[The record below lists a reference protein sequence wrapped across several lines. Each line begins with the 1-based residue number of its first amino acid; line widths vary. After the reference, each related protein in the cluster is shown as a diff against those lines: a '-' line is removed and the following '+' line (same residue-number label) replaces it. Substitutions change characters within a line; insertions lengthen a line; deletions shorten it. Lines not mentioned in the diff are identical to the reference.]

1 LSEFKIYNMKNILFY
16 GIIFLCLVSCNGDG
30 KLIKRGK
37 GTFMTVEALNGD
49 NTKTK
54 VEFLVGSDIKLGE
67 AKINAICK
75 DAVAYADWN
84 AKFKPTYK
92 HSKSAILTCDEKT
105 GEITACMNG
114 TAENA
119 YGVPDDV
126 STYIFFT
133 KKGKLKEDADGLPE
147 IL

>member
-1 LSEFKIYNMKNILFY
+1 MKNILFY

-105 GEITACMNG
+105 GAITACMNG

>member
-1 LSEFKIYNMKNILFY
+1 MKNILFY

-37 GTFMTVEALNGD
+37 GTFMTIEALNGD
-49 NTKTK
+49 KTKIK
-54 VEFLVGSDIKLGE
+54 VEFLIAIDLKLGE
-67 AKINAICK
+67 QKIEAICK
-75 DAVAYADWN
+75 DAVLYADWN

-92 HSKSAILTCDEKT
+92 HSKSATLVCDEKT
-105 GEITACMNG
+105 GEITALMHG

-119 YGVPDDV
+119 YGVPDDIA
-126 STYIFFT
+126 TYIFFN

>member
-1 LSEFKIYNMKNILFY
+1 
-16 GIIFLCLVSCNGDG
+16 
-30 KLIKRGK
+30 
-37 GTFMTVEALNGD
+37 
-49 NTKTK
+49 
-54 VEFLVGSDIKLGE
+54 
-67 AKINAICK
+67 
-75 DAVAYADWN
+75 VAYADWN

-119 YGVPDDV
+119 YGVSDDV

>member
-1 LSEFKIYNMKNILFY
+1 MKHILFY

-30 KLIKRGK
+30 KLIKREK

-49 NTKTK
+49 KTKIK
-54 VEFLVGSDIKLGE
+54 VEFLIAVDIKLGE
-67 AKINAICK
+67 QKIEAICK
-75 DAVAYADWN
+75 DAVRYADWN
-84 AKFKPTYK
+84 ANFKPTYK
-92 HSKSAILTCDEKT
+92 HSVSATLICDEKN

-126 STYIFFT
+126 ATYICFN
-133 KKGKLKEDADGLPE
+133 KKGKLKRDADGFPE

>member
-1 LSEFKIYNMKNILFY
+1 MKNILFY
-16 GIIFLCLVSCNGDG
+16 GIIFLCLVSCNGNG

-75 DAVAYADWN
+75 DAVTYADWN

-92 HSKSAILTCDEKT
+92 HSKSATLIYDEKT

-126 STYIFFT
+126 STYIIFN

>member
-1 LSEFKIYNMKNILFY
+1 MKNILFY

-54 VEFLVGSDIKLGE
+54 VEFLVVDDIKLDE
-67 AKINAICK
+67 AKIYAICK

-84 AKFKPTYK
+84 AKFKPTYQ
-92 HSKSAILTCDEKT
+92 HSKSATLIYDEKT
-105 GEITACMNG
+105 GEITACMIG

-119 YGVPDDV
+119 YGVPDNV
-126 STYIFFT
+126 STYIIFD